1 MTLKDLKQGEK
12 ATILQVNGPVAFRKR
27 MAELGFM
34 KGRPVTVVKMAAFRG
49 PIEFGI
55 MNYKISLRPSEA
67 ALIDVAGPGNHEM
80 QHTFGQQTNGH
91 GVEYGIEEKVTPPAR
106 KGDTLRVALV
116 GNPNSGKTTLF
127 NFASGSKEYVGNF
140 PGKTVT
146 PKSIAFRYGGYD
158 ILMEDL
164 PGTYSLDATTPEEL
178 FVRNYLLNKKPDI
191 IINVVD
197 ASNLERNLYLTTQL
211 IDMGIKM
218 VIALNMHDELRARG
232 DKLDYKSLGRMLG
245 FPIIPTTGFRNRGVR
260 ELLDGVLA
268 VHEDRY
274 PGLRRGYVDHGQPI
288 EDSIENITRL
298 ISAGKE
304 TACAASPRWC
314 SISLLGQDKWSE
326 ELLTGMTNG
335 PDVARQVGREI
346 RKLESQYNEDTRTLI
361 VEAKYGFIAGALR
374 ETLTTNYLK
383 RRHRTETE
391 VIDTFL
397 THRVFGYVIFAF
409 FLWLTFEATFTVGSY
424 PMRWLESLV
433 GLIADITERNMSEGT
448 FKDLLTEGIIGG
460 VGGVIVFLPNILIL
474 FFFISLME
482 DTGYMSRAIF
492 IMDRLMHK
500 IGLHGKSFIPLVM
513 GFGCNVPAILATR
526 TLQNRNDR
534 LLTMLINPFMSCNAR
549 LPVYIL
555 LAGAFFPS
563 NPGLVIF
570 IIYITGIMLAVFFA
584 LLFKRTLFRR
594 EEAPFVMELPPYRLP
609 TLRSTLLHM
618 WDKGSQYLRKMGGVI
633 LVASLLIW
641 ALGYFPRNEELI
653 RQYENKK
660 AAVTEACQHVM
671 EAQTSPGKGTTAMQQ
686 HLEKELAALDAEL
699 QQIRQGQ
706 SYIGRIGRFIEP
718 VMSPLG
724 FDWKMSA
731 SILLGIS
738 GKEIVVS
745 TLGVL
750 YQVDNYD
757 KESTQSLRERLQ
769 KEIYTTGLRAGEK
782 VFNPVSAFAFMLFI
796 LIYFPCVAVIIAMS
810 RESGSWKWAAF
821 LAAYTTLTAWLV
833 AFVIYQAGSLLF
845 L

>member
-67 ALIDVAGPGNHEM
+67 ALIEVVAPGAHEA

-91 GVEYGIEEKVTPPAR
+91 PIGYGMEEMAAPPAR

-127 NFASGSKEYVGNF
+127 NFASGSKEYVGNY

-146 PKSIAFRYGGYD
+146 PKSIEFRYGGYD

-164 PGTYSLDATTPEEL
+164 PGTYSLDATNPEEL
-178 FVRNYLLNKKPDI
+178 FVRNFLVNEKPDI

-211 IDMGIKM
+211 IDMGMKM
-218 VIALNMHDELRARG
+218 VIALNMYDELQARG
-232 DKLDYKSLGRMLG
+232 DKLDYQSLGRMLG
-245 FPIIPTTGFRNRGVR
+245 FPIIPTTGVRNRGVR

-274 PGLRRGYVDHGQPI
+274 PGLRKGHVDHGQAI
-288 EDSIENITRL
+288 EDSIRNITGM
-298 ISAGKE
+298 ISAGQA
-304 TACAASPRWC
+304 TSRLASARWC
-314 SISLLGQDKWSE
+314 SISLLGKDKWSE
-326 ELLTGMTNG
+326 ELITGLPNG
-335 PDVARQVGREI
+335 PEIARQVGREI
-346 RKLESQYNEDTRTLI
+346 RKLESQYNEDIRTLI

-374 ETLTTNYLK
+374 ETLTTDYLK
-383 RRHRTETE
+383 RKHRTETE

-397 THRVFGYVIFAF
+397 THRVFGYAIFAF
-409 FLWLTFEATFTVGSY
+409 FLWLTFQATFTVGAY

-448 FKDLLTEGIIGG
+448 FKDLLTEGVIGG

-570 IIYITGIMLAVFFA
+570 IIYLTGILLAVLFA

-641 ALGYFPRNEELI
+641 ALGYFPRNEDLLSE
-653 RQYENKK
+653 YKDKK
-660 AAVTEACQHVM
+660 TAVTEAYRQVM
-671 EAQTSPGKGTTAMQQ
+671 EAQTVPVKGTALMQQ
-686 HLEKELAALDAEL
+686 QLDHELAALDDEL
-699 QQIRQGQ
+699 QHLRQAR

-718 VMSPLG
+718 VMRPLG

-731 SILLGIS
+731 SLLVGIS

-750 YQVDNYD
+750 YQVDSYD
-757 KESTQSLRERLQ
+757 KESAQSLMERLQ
-769 KEIYTTGLRAGEK
+769 KETHLTGPRAGEK

-810 RESGSWKWAAF
+810 KESGSWKWAGF
-821 LAAYTTLTAWLV
+821 LAVYTTLTAWLV
-833 AFVIYQAGSLLF
+833 AFMAYQAGSLLF